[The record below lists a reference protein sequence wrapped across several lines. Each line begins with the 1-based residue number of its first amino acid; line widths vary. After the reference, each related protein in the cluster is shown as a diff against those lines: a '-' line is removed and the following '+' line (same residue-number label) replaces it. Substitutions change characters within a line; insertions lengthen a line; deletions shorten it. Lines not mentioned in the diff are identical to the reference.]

1 MPMPTYVA
9 RTRDAQGRSRER
21 RVKAETIKDARNRL
35 REEGLFVLEIKEAK
49 PFNPMETEIDISF
62 LSSVTVKD
70 KAVFSRQFASLV
82 NAGVPLVRGLGILV
96 EQQTNPKMRKVLAA
110 VSADVQQ
117 GSSLSDAMRQ
127 HPEVFDNLYVA
138 MIQAGEVGGVLDE
151 VLNRLAKLLEDAARL
166 EQQIKSAMAYPIAVT
181 LLAVGV
187 FLGMVLFLIPIF
199 GGIFESLGGK
209 LPAFTQFMVD
219 LSKWMRNP
227 VNLAVIAVVVM
238 GAIVGYSWAYSTRAG
253 REVID
258 RIALNLPIF
267 GDLIRK
273 NAVARF
279 SRTFGSLSRS
289 GVPVLTSLEIVRDTA
304 GNQII
309 ANAIEAA
316 REDIQSGGLI
326 SLALQKARVFPNMAI
341 QMISVGEETGEL
353 DSMITKVADFYESEV
368 EAAVKALTSV
378 MEPMMIAV
386 LGGLVGSILV
396 AMYLPMFRIFDLIK

>member
-1 MPMPTYVA
+1 
-9 RTRDAQGRSRER
+9 
-21 RVKAETIKDARNRL
+21 
-35 REEGLFVLEIKEAK
+35 
-49 PFNPMETEIDISF
+49 
-62 LSSVTVKD
+62 
-70 KAVFSRQFASLV
+70 
-82 NAGVPLVRGLGILV
+82 
-96 EQQTNPKMRKVLAA
+96 
-110 VSADVQQ
+110 
-117 GSSLSDAMRQ
+117 
-127 HPEVFDNLYVA
+127 
-138 MIQAGEVGGVLDE
+138 
-151 VLNRLAKLLEDAARL
+151 
-166 EQQIKSAMAYPIAVT
+166 
-181 LLAVGV
+181 
-187 FLGMVLFLIPIF
+187 
-199 GGIFESLGGK
+199 LGGQ

>member
-1 MPMPTYVA
+1 MPTYLA
-9 RTRDAQGRSRER
+9 RVRDAQGRSRER
-21 RVKAETIKDARNRL
+21 RVKADDIKEARSLL
-35 REEGLFVLEIKEAK
+35 RESGFFVLEIKETQ
-49 PFNPMETEIDISF
+49 PFDPFKSELDISF
-62 LSSVTVKD
+62 LSPVTVKD

-96 EQQTNPKMRKVLAA
+96 EQQTNPKMKKVLAA

-117 GSSLSDAMRQ
+117 GTSLSEAMRQ

-151 VLNRLAKLLEDAARL
+151 VLNRLAKLLEDQARL

-181 LLAVGV
+181 LIAVGV
-187 FLGMVLFLIPIF
+187 FFGMVLFLIPIF
-199 GGIFESLGGK
+199 AGIFESLGGQ
-209 LPAFTQFMVD
+209 LPAFTQFMVN
-219 LSKWMRNP
+219 LSNWMRNP
-227 VNLAVIAVVVM
+227 VNLAVIIALVAA
-238 GAIVGYSWAYSTRAG
+238 AIFGYTAAYNTRAG

-316 REDIQSGGLI
+316 RSEIQAGGLI
-326 SLALQKARVFPNMAI
+326 SVALQKEKVFPNMAI

-353 DSMITKVADFYESEV
+353 DAMITKVADFYEAEV
-368 EAAVKALTSV
+368 EAAVKALTSI
-378 MEPMMIAV
+378 MEPMMIVV
-386 LGGLVGSILV
+386 LGGLVGSVLV
-396 AMYLPMFRIFDLIK
+396 AMYLPMFRIFDLIKN

>member
-1 MPMPTYVA
+1 MPTTYLA
-9 RTRDAQGRSRER
+9 RVRDAQGRSRER
-21 RVKAETIKDARNRL
+21 RVKATDLKEARGIL
-35 REEGLFVLEIKEAK
+35 REQGFFVQEIKEVQ
-49 PFNPMETEIDISF
+49 PFDPFKTEIDISF
-62 LSSVTVKD
+62 LSTVTVKD
-70 KAVFSRQFASLV
+70 KALFSRQFAALV
-82 NAGVPLVRGLGILV
+82 NAGVPLARGLAILV
-96 EQQTNPKMRKVLAA
+96 EQQTNPKMKKVLAA

-117 GSSLSDAMRQ
+117 GTSLSEAMRQ

-138 MIQAGEVGGVLDE
+138 MIQAGEAGGVLDE

-166 EQQIKSAMAYPIAVT
+166 EQQIKSAMAYPVAVALIAI
-181 LLAVGV
+181 AV

-199 GGIFESLGGK
+199 GDIFASLGGE
-209 LPAFTQFMVD
+209 LPAFTQFMVN
-219 LSKWMRNP
+219 LSQWMRNP
-227 VNLAVIAVVVM
+227 VNLAIVVGLVVAAVF
-238 GAIVGYSWAYSTRAG
+238 GYTTAYRTRAG
-253 REVID
+253 RELID
-258 RIALNLPIF
+258 RLALNLPIF

-316 REDIQSGGLI
+316 RAEIQAGGLI
-326 SLALQKARVFPNMAI
+326 SVALDKAKVFPNMAI

-353 DSMITKVADFYESEV
+353 DAMITKVADFYEAEV
-368 EAAVKALTSV
+368 EAAVKALTSI
-378 MEPMMIAV
+378 MEPMMIVV
-386 LGGLVGSILV
+386 LGGLVGSVLV